1 MPTTAHED
9 LERPN
14 IRKLRMDL
22 GFSTDYMGVALDSSS
37 RTIERWERK
46 GMPDEA
52 PMGVYSLLI
61 KLRDLV
67 RLGQEVYGPEAF
79 KRYLRTPL
87 PRFEDRP
94 AFKLVLI
101 GEVDRVMRA
110 LATDYEGGG
119 F

>member
-1 MPTTAHED
+1 MSTTLPDD

-14 IRKLRMDL
+14 IRKLRADL
-22 GFSTDYMGVALDSSS
+22 GFSTDYKGVALDSSS
-37 RTIERWERK
+37 RTIERWEKR
-46 GMPDEA
+46 GIPDDA
-52 PMGVYSLLI
+52 PMGAYTLLS
-61 KLRDLV
+61 KLQDLV
-67 RLGQEVYGPEAF
+67 RLGQAVYGPEAF
-79 KRYLRTPL
+79 KRFLRTPL
-87 PRFEDRP
+87 PRFDGHP